1 MSVTKPTPA
10 GTPCLCNAL
19 RRASRAV
26 SRLYEQELRGVGLR
40 TTQYSLLSLLHRSGE
55 VRQGD
60 LGPLTVLD
68 ETSLTRALPPL
79 VDRGWV
85 AVREGKD
92 RRERLVSITAAGT
105 AQLVKARPAW
115 ERAQG
120 RLRSALPAGV
130 WENLMDVLPELTRLT
145 DAA

>member
-1 MSVTKPTPA
+1 MGVTRSAPA
-10 GTPCLCNAL
+10 STPCFCNAL

-26 SRLYEQELRGVGLR
+26 SRLYDRELRGVGLR

-68 ETSLTRALPPL
+68 ETSLSRALPPL
-79 VDRGWV
+79 MDRGWV
-85 AVREGKD
+85 AVREGED
-92 RRERLVSITAAGT
+92 RRERLVSITAAGRT
-105 AQLVKARPAW
+105 QLAKARPAW
-115 ERAQG
+115 KHAQG

-130 WENLMDVLPELTRLT
+130 WEGLIDVLPQLIRLT
-145 DAA
+145 DTA